1 MQIFACI
8 SGKVLKYVDFMK
20 KNIRKIKIKKP
31 SMVHYGGRKPLFSN
45 KEIIFRSGGRAK
57 VFNISSRL
65 QMFLV
70 VLLMVIGSWSAYSYY
85 MYNKSDQIISFKD
98 RELDETRDAYVNLMT
113 DFVAIHRNISS
124 MFKLIDEEQ
133 LKDELNI
140 NRYKQQAQVVEEKI
154 RQITDASDWVK
165 TDEMEEKTTLRDAL
179 LQRDLA
185 VSERDELLAKIELL
199 EENIQKLETA
209 EMEILNRVG
218 QLSDKEMS
226 KIKEVI
232 SAINKSIKK
241 QNKYFNPLANSKKDS
256 TGGAYEPDMT
266 VVANEE
272 LSKKMQEVFTQ
283 IDDVSYYRE
292 VMKSVPIGKPVWS
305 YWLSSAFGHRSDPF
319 NKKSATHKGVDL
331 ASNKGNKIRTMAKGK
346 VTRSSWNGG
355 YGLMVEIDH
364 GNGFKTKYAHLN
376 KSYVKKGDY
385 VEQGDTIA
393 EVGSTGRSTGPHLH
407 YEVLYNGTPVDPMT
421 FIKAQM

>member
-1 MQIFACI
+1 
-8 SGKVLKYVDFMK
+8 
-20 KNIRKIKIKKP
+20 
-31 SMVHYGGRKPLFSN
+31 MVHYGVRKPLFSN

-70 VLLMVIGSWSAYSYY
+70 VLLIIVGSWSAYSYY

-98 RELDETRDAYVNLMT
+98 RELDETRDAYVDLMT

-124 MFKLIDEEQ
+124 MFTLIDEGQ
-133 LKDELNI
+133 MQDELNI
-140 NRYKQQAQVVEEKI
+140 SRYKQQAQVVEEKI
-154 RQITDASDWVK
+154 RKIA
-165 TDEMEEKTTLRDAL
+165 DEQEWLKPEELEEKTTLRDAL
-179 LQRDLA
+179 LQRDRA
-185 VSERDELLAKIELL
+185 VSERNELLAKIEIL
-199 EENIQKLETA
+199 EENIKSLEET

-218 QLSDKEMS
+218 KLSEKEMT
-226 KIKEVI
+226 KIKEAV
-232 SAINKSIKK
+232 STINKSIKK

-256 TGGAYEPDMT
+256 AGGAYVPDVP
-266 VVANEE
+266 VVNNARLNQK
-272 LSKKMQEVFTQ
+272 LQEVFAQ

-305 YWLSSAFGHRSDPF
+305 YWLSSSFGHRSDPF

-331 ASNKGNKIRTMAKGK
+331 ASNKGNKVKTMAKGK

-355 YGLMVEIDH
+355 YGNMVEIDH

-376 KSYVKKGDY
+376 KAYVKKGAY
-385 VEQGDTIA
+385 VNPGDTIG

-407 YEVLYNGTPVDPMT
+407 YEILYNGTPVDPMA
-421 FIKAQM
+421 FIKAQL

>member
-1 MQIFACI
+1 
-8 SGKVLKYVDFMK
+8 
-20 KNIRKIKIKKP
+20 
-31 SMVHYGGRKPLFSN
+31 MVHYGARKPLFSN

-70 VLLMVIGSWSAYSYY
+70 VLLIIVGSWSAYSYY

-98 RELDETRDAYVNLMT
+98 RELDETRDAYVDLMT

-124 MFKLIDEEQ
+124 MFTLIDEGQ
-133 LKDELNI
+133 MQDELNI
-140 NRYKQQAQVVEEKI
+140 SRYKQQAQVVEEKI
-154 RQITDASDWVK
+154 RKIA
-165 TDEMEEKTTLRDAL
+165 DEQEWLKPEELEEKTTLRDAL
-179 LQRDLA
+179 LQRDRA
-185 VSERDELLAKIELL
+185 VSERNELLAKIEIL
-199 EENIQKLETA
+199 EENIKSLEET

-218 QLSDKEMS
+218 KLSEKEMT
-226 KIKEVI
+226 KIKEAV
-232 SAINKSIKK
+232 STINKSIKK

-256 TGGAYEPDMT
+256 AGGAYVPDVP
-266 VVANEE
+266 VVNNARLNQK
-272 LSKKMQEVFTQ
+272 LQEVFAQ

-305 YWLSSAFGHRSDPF
+305 YWLSSSFGHRSDPF

-331 ASNKGNKIRTMAKGK
+331 ASNKGNKVKTMAKGK

-355 YGLMVEIDH
+355 YGNMVEIDH

-376 KSYVKKGDY
+376 KAYVKKGAY
-385 VEQGDTIA
+385 VNPGDTIG

-407 YEVLYNGTPVDPMT
+407 YEILYNGTPVDPMA
-421 FIKAQM
+421 FIKAQL